1 MRSCRGGAGGRGGR
15 GGRSH
20 TLTSSGS
27 VSDLKEMCP
36 LQQKPGSCRTACR
49 AVWLTA
55 HRAVQPGHQPP
66 TRALRPLPSDPRG
79 RPARPRV
86 GRRHSP
92 GATETR
98 GRLFSSAGRRGRRV
112 SPGPSAAPTPTP
124 REGTSHCRALQA
136 PSGLTPPG
144 TFVSLLPKGSSC
156 PSGDPAPIPT
166 APRPQR
172 PAGPGA

>member
-1 MRSCRGGAGGRGGR
+1 MRSCRGGAGGGARG
-15 GGRSH
+15 
-20 TLTSSGS
+20 
-27 VSDLKEMCP
+27 
-36 LQQKPGSCRTACR
+36 QKPHADQQWLRFRPEGNVSFTIKARLLPNGVQGSAARS
-49 AVWLTA
+49 
-55 HRAVQPGHQPP
+55 QPP

-124 REGTSHCRALQA
+124 REGTSHRRALQA

-166 APRPQR
+166 APRLQR